1 MSEFLLDT
9 DVVSELRKGSRAD
22 PGVIDF
28 VDRHPADSFWLSVIV
43 IGELHRGIELLRRR
57 DPGAAELLEPW
68 FLELVEQYEER
79 ILSVSTAVALRWGRL
94 GIPDPLPV
102 ADALVAATG
111 RTRFGRG
118 RAPRRRYR
126 SCESVDA
133 GHVDR
138 SGLVS
143 VTTV

>member
-9 DVVSELRKGSRAD
+9 NVVSELRKGSRAD

-28 VDRHPADSFWLSVIV
+28 VDRHPANSFWLSVIV

-57 DPGAAELLEPW
+57 DPAAAELLEPW

-79 ILSVSTAVALRWGRL
+79 ILPVSTAVALRWGRL

-102 ADALVAATG
+102 ADALIAATG
-111 RTRFGRG
+111 LEHDLVVVSRNVGDI
-118 RAPRRRYR
+118 
-126 SCESVDA
+126 E
-133 GHVDR
+133 R
-138 SGLVS
+138 SGVECLNPFNG
-143 VTTV
+143 

>member
-9 DVVSELRKGSRAD
+9 NVVSELRKGSRAD

-57 DPGAAELLEPW
+57 DPASAELLESW
-68 FLELVEQYEER
+68 FFELVEQHEER
-79 ILSVSTAVALRWGRL
+79 ILPVSAAIALRWGGL

-102 ADALVAATG
+102 ADALISATG
-111 RTRFGRG
+111 LEHGLVVVSRN
-118 RAPRRRYR
+118 
-126 SCESVDA
+126 VD
-133 GHVDR
+133 DIER
-138 SGLVS
+138 SGVEC
-143 VTTV
+143 VNPFTG

>member
-68 FLELVEQYEER
+68 FLELVERYEER
-79 ILSVSTAVALRWGRL
+79 ILPVSTAVALRWGRL

-102 ADALVAATG
+102 ADALIAATG
-111 RTRFGRG
+111 LEHRLVVVSRNVDDIE
-118 RAPRRRYR
+118 R
-126 SCESVDA
+126 SDVECLNPFT
-133 GHVDR
+133 G
-138 SGLVS
+138 
-143 VTTV
+143 